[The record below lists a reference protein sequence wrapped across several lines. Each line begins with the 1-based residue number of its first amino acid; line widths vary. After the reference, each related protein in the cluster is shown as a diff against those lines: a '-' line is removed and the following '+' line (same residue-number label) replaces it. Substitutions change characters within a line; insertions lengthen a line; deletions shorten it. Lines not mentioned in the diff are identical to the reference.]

1 MTILPTLFIEQSLL
15 QPITLTAQVLVVAG
29 LLQLLLMVPLACWLA
44 RSRGLLVSIIDT
56 LVTLPLVFPPVATGF
71 FLLLLLGRRGPLGQ
85 LVGESIIFQFP
96 GLVIAA
102 FIAGMPLAV
111 KPIQAALS
119 SPEARRLS
127 EIAAVLGKSETT
139 IFLRVLLPFARRSI
153 AAGILLATG
162 RALGEVGMTLM
173 LGGNILG
180 RTNTLS
186 LEIYN
191 AVFDG
196 EFERAA
202 ILSSVTGV
210 IAIMM
215 FLVFKKVSNQQ

>member
-1 MTILPTLFIEQSLL
+1 MPLSGDIL
-15 QPITLTAQVLVVAG
+15 QPLILSGQVVVVSG
-29 LLQLLLMVPLACWLA
+29 LLQLLLSVPLACWLA
-44 RSRGLLVSIIDT
+44 RSRGLANTIVDI

-71 FLLLLLGRRGPLGQ
+71 FLLLILGRRGPFASV
-85 LVGESIIFQFP
+85 VGESIIFQFP

-102 FIAGMPLAV
+102 FIAGLPLAV
-111 KPIQAALS
+111 RPVHAALC

-127 EIAAVLGKSETT
+127 DVAAVLGTSERAI
-139 IFLRVLLPFARRSI
+139 IFRVLLPFAKRSI
-153 AAGILLATG
+153 GAGMLLAMG
-162 RALGEVGMTLM
+162 RALGEVGMTIM
-173 LGGNILG
+173 LGGNVIG

-202 ILSSVTGV
+202 VLSLLIGTISTAMF
-210 IAIMM
+210 IA
-215 FLVFKKVSNQQ
+215 LRRLSKV